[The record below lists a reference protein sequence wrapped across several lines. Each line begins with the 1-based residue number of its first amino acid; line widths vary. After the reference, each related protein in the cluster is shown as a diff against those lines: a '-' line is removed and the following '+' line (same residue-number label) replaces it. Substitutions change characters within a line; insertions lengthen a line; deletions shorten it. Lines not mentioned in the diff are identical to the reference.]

1 MKYRINRTSDWDGVN
16 KPCRDAYVD
25 EILPEVLPNG
35 RTLWAIDICSIEQMD
50 ELVKEVRAAIIISK
64 HDGVNEIEIYDTYR

>member
-1 MKYRINRTSDWDGVN
+1 MKYRINRTSDWEGLK

-25 EILPEVLPNG
+25 ETLFG

-50 ELVKEVRAAIIISK
+50 ELVKEVRTSIIIGK
-64 HDGVNEIEIYDTYR
+64 NNGVDEIEIYDAYRE